1 MGWVAPFKCVV
12 EIASD
17 IRKAGLQENVCFLMM
32 YNSHIF
38 RIQKILNKYIF
49 MYVMDCGMCV
59 QSLKFKDVY
68 F

>member
-17 IRKAGLQENVCFLMM
+17 IRKAGLQENVCFFMM

-38 RIQKILNKYIF
+38 RIQKIQKKKIHVCNGLWD
-49 MYVMDCGMCV
+49 VCT
-59 QSLKFKDVY
+59 KFEI
-68 F
+68 